1 MAGLKTGL
9 FYVSVT
15 PNAPPLHYNVAVA
28 LKARCRFDEA
38 ISCFR
43 RVLLVKPDDIGA
55 HYGLGAAYPA
65 FGDSNSALEE
75 YKILKTL
82 DVEQANKLLKL
93 IGK

>member
-1 MAGLKTGL
+1 M
-9 FYVSVT
+9 T

-28 LKARCRFDEA
+28 LKARDRFDEA